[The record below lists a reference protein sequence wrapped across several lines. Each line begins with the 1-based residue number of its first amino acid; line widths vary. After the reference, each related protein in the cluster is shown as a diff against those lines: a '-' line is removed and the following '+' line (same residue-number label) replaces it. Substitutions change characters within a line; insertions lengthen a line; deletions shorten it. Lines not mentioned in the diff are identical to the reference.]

1 MQLTGI
7 HHLTAVTA
15 DAPRNHAFYTR
26 TLGMRLVKK
35 TVNQD
40 DTSAYHLFYA
50 DGKATPGTDLT
61 FFDWPVGRER
71 RGTHSVIR
79 PSRSMVPSCF
89 TPFLSKCLV
98 YAMDNGGLA
107 AELHVA
113 VEPNLPVAQ
122 PGAGGVH
129 HVAFR
134 VPDAAYQAWV
144 ERLRDM
150 GILSSGPV
158 VDRRGIGTPFWGDR
172 HPIGTP
178 RWGPRLPPRSTGA
191 ALGMLV
197 VETIAKIRRAHF
209 VQANRSRR
217 SAVS

>member
-7 HHLTAVTA
+7 YHLTAITA
-15 DAPRNHAFYTR
+15 DARRNHDFYTR

-40 DTSAYHLFYA
+40 DTSAYHLFYG
-50 DGKATPGTDLT
+50 DGEATPGSDITS
-61 FFDWPVGRER
+61 FDWPAAPER
-71 RGTHSVIR
+71 RGTRSVIR

-158 VDRRGIGTPFWGDR
+158 VDRRGIRTPFSG
-172 HPIGTP
+172 
-178 RWGPRLPPRSTGA
+178 
-191 ALGMLV
+191 
-197 VETIAKIRRAHF
+197 
-209 VQANRSRR
+209 
-217 SAVS
+217 